1 MSSTVSPDRAAR
13 RTRRRQ
19 AGFLGLVLGCAA
31 LVEGKALTAPPT
43 HKVNLGGSPMHSS
56 SDPVSKAGS
65 GKAATGAPAAGA
77 GSASSAVRSVNG
89 KPIDIG
95 YGIVQ
100 VRLTLQQGRIADVT
114 ILQEP
119 SGGRSGSIASYA
131 VPALRREVLAAQS
144 ASIDSVSGASYTSD
158 GYARSVQS
166 ALDAARA

>member
-1 MSSTVSPDRAAR
+1 VSTLSPERAAR

-43 HKVNLGGSPMHSS
+43 HKINLGAATLHPSS
-56 SDPVSKAGS
+56 GPTNRAGS
-65 GKAATGAPAAGA
+65 GTAGRRTSAAGA
-77 GSASSAVRSVNG
+77 SSASTAVRSVDGN
-89 KPIDIG
+89 PIDIG

-100 VRLTLQQGRIADVT
+100 VRVTLQQGRIADVT

-131 VPALRREVLAAQS
+131 VPELRREVLAAQS
-144 ASIDSVSGASYTSD
+144 ASIDTVSGASYTSD

-166 ALDAARA
+166 ALDSARA